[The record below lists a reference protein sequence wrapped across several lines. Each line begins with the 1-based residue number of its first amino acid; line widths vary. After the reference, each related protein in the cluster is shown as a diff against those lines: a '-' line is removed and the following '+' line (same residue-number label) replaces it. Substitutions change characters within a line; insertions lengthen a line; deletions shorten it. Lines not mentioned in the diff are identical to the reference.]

1 MKRVKKNKAYYKGLL
16 ISALNIVLQVAIE
29 FVRVSIAYTIYL
41 IAGTLYIIYLL
52 IRWFDN
58 MIIKEF
64 YKIPRVA
71 RVVMIYAFIGI
82 TIYSICNPRQVVV
95 YKDKIVKIDQE
106 LGQTLIETQAKE
118 EEEPQ
123 YLEYIEP
130 VNKCEMS
137 EVECKIYDKAIENG
151 LTNDQAYILLAISKH
166 ETGRWTSNAFINKN
180 NLGGIMGRDGLRV
193 YDTLDEGIEAFA
205 NLLKR
210 RYFEQGLDTIEK
222 IQPVY
227 CPLFAD
233 NDPYNQNQYWLSGV
247 TQFYN
252 EYTK

>member
-1 MKRVKKNKAYYKGLL
+1 MKKFKKEFKGLL
-16 ISALNIVLQVAIE
+16 IKTLNILLEVTIE
-29 FVRVSIAYTIYL
+29 FIKACARLTIWFIVGVIYIA
-41 IAGTLYIIYLL
+41 YLL
-52 IRWFDN
+52 IRGFDD

-64 YKIPRVA
+64 YKLPRIVRA
-71 RVVMIYAFIGI
+71 SMIYALIGI
-82 TIYSICNPRQVVV
+82 SIYSILNPRQVVI
-95 YKDKIVKIDQE
+95 YKDKIVEVDEE
-106 LGQTLIETQAKE
+106 LGQTIIETQAKE
-118 EEEPQ
+118 QSEPQ

-130 VNKCEMS
+130 INKCELS
-137 EVECKIYDKAIENG
+137 EIECKIYNKAIEIG
-151 LTNDQAYILLAISKH
+151 LTKEQAYILLAISKH

-180 NLGGIMGRDGLRV
+180 NLGGIMGRDGLKV
-193 YDTLDEGIEAFA
+193 YNTLDEGIEAFVS
-205 NLLKR
+205 LLKR

-252 EYTK
+252 EYNK

>member
-1 MKRVKKNKAYYKGLL
+1 MKKIKKNFKGLL
-16 ISALNIVLQVAIE
+16 IEVLNILLEVTIE
-29 FVRVSIAYTIYL
+29 FIKACARLTIWF
-41 IAGTLYIIYLL
+41 IAGALYIIYLL
-52 IRWFDN
+52 IRGFDN

-71 RVVMIYAFIGI
+71 RAVMIYAFIGI

-95 YKDKIVKIDQE
+95 YKDKIVEIDKE
-106 LGQTLIETQAKE
+106 LGQTIIETQAKE
-118 EEEPQ
+118 QPQ
-123 YLEYIEP
+123 GEILEYIEP
-130 VNKCEMS
+130 VNKCELS
-137 EVECKIYDKAIENG
+137 EIECKIYDKAIEVG
-151 LTNDQAYILLAISKH
+151 LSKDQAYILLAISKH
-166 ETGRWTSNAFINKN
+166 ETGRWTSNAFVNKN

>member
-1 MKRVKKNKAYYKGLL
+1 MPKVEL
-16 ISALNIVLQVAIE
+16 S
-29 FVRVSIAYTIYL
+29 
-41 IAGTLYIIYLL
+41 
-52 IRWFDN
+52 
-58 MIIKEF
+58 
-64 YKIPRVA
+64 
-71 RVVMIYAFIGI
+71 
-82 TIYSICNPRQVVV
+82 NP
-95 YKDKIVKIDQE
+95 
-106 LGQTLIETQAKE
+106 L
-118 EEEPQ
+118 Q

-130 VNKCEMS
+130 INKCELS
-137 EVECKIYDKAIENG
+137 DIECKIYDKAIEVG
-151 LTNDQAYILLAISKH
+151 LTKEQAYILLAISKH
-166 ETGRWTSNAFINKN
+166 ETGRWTSNAFVNKN

-227 CPLFAD
+227 CPIGAS
-233 NDPYNQNQYWLSGV
+233 NDPYNKNQYWLSSV